1 MDAQRKNQPGPAPGT
16 LSPEAVGHLHGL
28 FRARVAATPDASA
41 YQYHDEKRNTWVTL
55 TWAQAGE
62 AVTRWRT
69 ALAQEGLSP
78 GERVAVMMRNCP
90 EWIFFEQAA
99 LSLGLVVVPLYVN
112 DRGEN
117 LRYVLDHAGVRLLL
131 IEGETQW
138 RALTEGDGLPEGL
151 RVLSMKPQAGA
162 EAVADWLAAAC
173 DDPPPPV
180 HEAAPDDL
188 ATLVYTSGTTGR
200 PKGVMLSHR
209 NILFDAYAATCA
221 VPARA
226 DDLLLSFLPLS
237 HMLERTAGCYLPMMA
252 GACVA
257 FARSVLHLAED
268 LRAVRPTVV
277 ILVPRVLERFH
288 TRLDEVL
295 AKRSPVARALFRLG
309 EAAGWAHF
317 LRRQGRKGS
326 WLAHLW
332 PVLAPRV
339 AAPVQER
346 FGGRLRLAVSGGA
359 PLPLPVARRFI
370 GLGITLLQ
378 GYGLTEASPVVSVN
392 REEDNRPDGVGPPLP
407 GIEVRLGPDDEVQVR
422 GPTVMQGYWRNPE
435 ATAQV
440 LDTEGWLRTGDQGR
454 WSGGG
459 HLQITGRLKEILVL
473 SNGEKVPPVD
483 MEMALELDPL
493 IEQAMVVG
501 EGRPYL
507 TAVLVLASEPWN
519 ELARELGLDPH
530 DRASLT
536 DARVQR
542 AVLKRVR
549 VATRSFPAYA
559 RIRAVVLDLDPWT
572 VEDGLLT
579 PTLKLRRKPVL
590 ARYRA
595 DLDRLYARY

>member
-1 MDAQRKNQPGPAPGT
+1 MDSRSEDLPGPAPGT
-16 LSPEAVGHLHGL
+16 LSPDEVGHLHGL
-28 FRARVAATPDASA
+28 FQARVAATPRAPA
-41 YQYHDEKRNTWVTL
+41 YQYHDEDKRAWVTL

-62 AVTRWRT
+62 AVDRWRA
-69 ALAQEGLSP
+69 ALARENLP
-78 GERVAVMMRNCP
+78 VGERVAIMMRNRP

-99 LSLGLVVVPLYVN
+99 LSLGLVVVPLYMN

-117 LRYVLDHAGVRLLL
+117 LRYVLEHAGVRLLL
-131 IEGETQW
+131 IEGEAQW
-138 RALTEGDGLPEGL
+138 RALTEGGTLPEGL

-162 EAVADWLAAAC
+162 ETVADWLAAAR

-180 HEAAPDDL
+180 HESAPDDL

-209 NILFDAYAATCA
+209 NILVDAYAATCA
-221 VPARA
+221 EPARA

-268 LRAVRPTVV
+268 LQAVRPTVV

-288 TRLDEVL
+288 ARLDEAL
-295 AKRSPVARALFRLG
+295 AKRSAVARALFRLG
-309 EAAGWAHF
+309 EAAGWARF
-317 LRRQGRKGS
+317 LRRQGRGGS
-326 WLAHLW
+326 WLAWLW
-332 PVLAPRV
+332 PLLAPRV
-339 AAPVQER
+339 ATPVQAR

-370 GLGITLLQ
+370 GLGITVLQ

-392 REEDNRPDGVGPPLP
+392 RQGDNRPEGVGPPLP
-407 GIEVRLGPDDEVQVR
+407 GVEMRLGADDELQVR
-422 GPTVMQGYWRNPE
+422 GPTVMLGYWRNPE
-435 ATAQV
+435 ASAEALTQ
-440 LDTEGWLRTGDQGR
+440 DGWLRTGDQAR
-454 WSGGG
+454 WLPGG

-483 MEMALELDPL
+483 MEMALEMDPL

-507 TAVLVLASEPWN
+507 TAVLVLSREGWN
-519 ELARELGLDPH
+519 ALARELGLDPD
-530 DRASLT
+530 DRANLT
-536 DARVQR
+536 DPRAQR
-542 AVLKRVR
+542 AVLKRVQA
-549 VATRSFPAYA
+549 ATRAFPAYA

-595 DLDRLYARY
+595 ALDRLYARY

>member
-1 MDAQRKNQPGPAPGT
+1 MDSRSEHLPGPAPGT
-16 LSPEAVGHLHGL
+16 LSPDAVGHLHGL
-28 FRARVAATPDASA
+28 FRARVAATPEAPA
-41 YQYHDEKRNTWVTL
+41 YRYHDEDERAWVTL
-55 TWAQAGE
+55 TWARAGE
-62 AVTRWRT
+62 AVDRWRA
-69 ALAQEGLSP
+69 ALAREGLPP
-78 GERVAVMMRNCP
+78 GERVAIMMRNRP

-117 LRYVLDHAGVRLLL
+117 LRYVLEHAGVRLLL
-131 IEGETQW
+131 IEGEAQW
-138 RALTEGDGLPEGL
+138 RALTEGGALPEGL

-162 EAVADWLAAAC
+162 ETVADWLAAAC

-209 NILFDAYAATCA
+209 NILVDAYAATCA
-221 VPARA
+221 EPARA

-268 LRAVRPTVV
+268 LQAVRPTVV

-288 TRLDEVL
+288 ARLDEAL
-295 AKRSPVARALFRLG
+295 AKRGPLARALFRLA
-309 EAAGWAHF
+309 EAAGWARF
-317 LRRQGRKGS
+317 QRRQGRGGS
-326 WLAHLW
+326 WLACLW
-332 PVLAPRV
+332 PLLAPRV
-339 AAPVQER
+339 AAPVQAR

-370 GLGITLLQ
+370 GLGITVLQ

-392 REEDNRPDGVGPPLP
+392 RQGDNRPEGVGPPLP
-407 GIEVRLGPDDEVQVR
+407 GIEVRLGPDDELQVR
-422 GPTVMQGYWRNPE
+422 GPTVMLGYWRNPE
-435 ATAQV
+435 ATAEAMT
-440 LDTEGWLRTGDQGR
+440 DDGWLRTGDQAR
-454 WSGGG
+454 WLPGG

-507 TAVLVLASEPWN
+507 TAVLVLSREGWG
-519 ELARELGLDPH
+519 ELARELGLDAD
-530 DRASLT
+530 DRASLE
-536 DARVQR
+536 DPRAQR
-542 AVLKRVR
+542 AVLKRVQA
-549 VATRSFPAYA
+549 ATRAFPAYA
-559 RIRAVVLDLDPWT
+559 RIRAVVLDLEPWT

-595 DLDRLYARY
+595 ALDRLYARY